1 MCWTPL
7 YANNHVNKTC
17 APSINNWNTFVGHI
31 QKQKICRFYVKKKIS
46 EKKIMIEKKE

>member
-31 QKQKICRFYVKKKIS
+31 QKQKICRFYDKKKIS
-46 EKKIMIEKKE
+46 EKKE